1 MATKQGDEDEQST
14 VFSRSQKSVIVAI
27 TVFTTAMLTA
37 LPINIYY
44 PALSAMK
51 EDLNTTTEKINL
63 TVTVY
68 IIMQAIAPA
77 IWGPIADRSG
87 RRPMYLLAI
96 LIYTASCTGLA
107 LAPTYSVLLVMR
119 LLQSFGGSPT
129 VAIGS
134 GIIGDIST
142 PSTRGTYFGIQS
154 GVRQVI
160 TTAAPML
167 GGIITEALS
176 WRWIWWVMVIS
187 GCVMFLLMFFLVP
200 ETLPSLVGKGN
211 GYVTPTPTQWWQQR
225 RQHKK
230 QRAMEQSAEAGSS
243 LASAGSYGGV
253 DVSSSTAAVVS
264 NPPANQ
270 PRVNRFQSLQ
280 FLMERDVA
288 CSLLF
293 IGIGFG
299 CFQTMLVATSSVLTE
314 IYKLSVMNVG
324 LCFMAAGVG
333 SFISALATG
342 RLLDYEYKRLTIQR
356 KKAHDDQEV
365 PKHGRLPPTF
375 PIFTARL
382 RVSMYANIVMSLSF
396 IAYGWCIY
404 TVQPLPVLLAIIF
417 IVSVVHTNI
426 FNAVQTLIVDLFPA
440 DSSSITA
447 SNNLVRCA
455 MGAAGTAFIQPGI
468 QAIGVQWM
476 FLIIGVIIMASNILP
491 ILLFKYGVEWR
502 CQRIEREARHHAA
515 AEQD

>member
-1 MATKQGDEDEQST
+1 MKTKQKDDDDESNT
-14 VFSRSQKSVIVAI
+14 AFSKSQRAVIVAI

-51 EDLNTTTEKINL
+51 KDLNTTTEKINL

-68 IIMQAIAPA
+68 IVMQAIAPA

-96 LIYTASCTGLA
+96 LVYTASCTGLA

-176 WRWIWWVMVIS
+176 WRWIWWIMVIS
-187 GCVMFLLMFFLVP
+187 GCVMFLLMFFFVP
-200 ETLPSLVGKGN
+200 ETLQSLVVKGD
-211 GYVTPTPTQWWQQR
+211 GFISPTPTQWWQQR
-225 RQHKK
+225 QQRKK
-230 QRAMEQSAEAGSS
+230 QQSMEQSTEGGSS
-243 LASAGSYGGV
+243 LNATGGYGATG
-253 DVSSSTAAVVS
+253 VSSSSSTVS
-264 NPPANQ
+264 NAPQKQ
-270 PRVNRFQSLQ
+270 PRVNRLKSLQ

-288 CSLLF
+288 CSLVF

-299 CFQTMLVATSSVLTE
+299 CNQTMLVATSSILTE
-314 IYKLSVMNVG
+314 IYQLSVLNVG

-333 SFISALATG
+333 SFVSALVTG
-342 RLLDYEYKRLTIQR
+342 RVLDYEFKRIAIQQ
-356 KKAHDDQEV
+356 KSTHDDQHI
-365 PKHGRLPPTF
+365 PKRGYLPPSF

-382 RVSMYANIVMSLSF
+382 RISMYASIIMSLSLVAF
-396 IAYGWCIY
+396 GWCVF
-404 TVQPLPVLLAIIF
+404 TVQPLPVLLLVIF
-417 IVSVVHTNI
+417 IVSVVHTNV
-426 FNAVQTLIVDLFPA
+426 FNSVQTLIVDLFPA
-440 DSSSITA
+440 DSSAITA

-455 MGAAGTAFIQPGI
+455 LGATGTAVIEPGI
-468 QAIGVQWM
+468 QAMGVQWM
-476 FLIIGVIIMASNILP
+476 FLTIGLIVMASTILP
-491 ILLFKYGVEWR
+491 ILLFKYGVGWR
-502 CQRIEREARHHAA
+502 RQRIEREARRHGA

>member
-1 MATKQGDEDEQST
+1 
-14 VFSRSQKSVIVAI
+14 
-27 TVFTTAMLTA
+27 
-37 LPINIYY
+37 
-44 PALSAMK
+44 
-51 EDLNTTTEKINL
+51 
-63 TVTVY
+63 
-68 IIMQAIAPA
+68 
-77 IWGPIADRSG
+77 
-87 RRPMYLLAI
+87 
-96 LIYTASCTGLA
+96 
-107 LAPTYSVLLVMR
+107 
-119 LLQSFGGSPT
+119 
-129 VAIGS
+129 
-134 GIIGDIST
+134 
-142 PSTRGTYFGIQS
+142 
-154 GVRQVI
+154 
-160 TTAAPML
+160 
-167 GGIITEALS
+167 
-176 WRWIWWVMVIS
+176 
-187 GCVMFLLMFFLVP
+187 MFFLVP

-324 LCFMAAGVG
+324 LCFMVCLVVVIIWLERNLQCDQAAGVG

-417 IVSVVHTNI
+417 IGKR
-426 FNAVQTLIVDLFPA
+426 
-440 DSSSITA
+440 SSLKIPNSRP
-447 SNNLVRCA
+447 L
-455 MGAAGTAFIQPGI
+455 M
-468 QAIGVQWM
+468 M
-476 FLIIGVIIMASNILP
+476 FLHCSLSCP
-491 ILLFKYGVEWR
+491 YQHL
-502 CQRIEREARHHAA
+502 QRRTNF
-515 AEQD
+515 DC